1 MHFLC
6 LVYLTTVKK
15 FQNLQGC
22 VWKASQAWLGG
33 KSCFSHTDPSN
44 FQRPL
49 QLLLW
54 NIRLKIY
61 WLPKFD
67 MLFQLLLTNFS
78 KSELFLC
85 LQKVDHVTN
94 YCKKKKLGEWEV
106 WVRSTSEALK
116 LWLLLPCLT
125 LQAPISKYKFST
137 PVSIISRE
145 NLIKDQSISPLFI
158 ILLILLTFSFDDVLI

>member
-15 FQNLQGC
+15 FQNLRGC

-94 YCKKKKLGEWEV
+94 YCKKKKKKKEKKIGGMGSLGEEYLWGLKTL
-106 WVRSTSEALK
+106 TSATMSN
-116 LWLLLPCLT
+116 P
-125 LQAPISKYKFST
+125 S
-137 PVSIISRE
+137 
-145 NLIKDQSISPLFI
+145 SPNI
-158 ILLILLTFSFDDVLI
+158 QIQILHTSVYN

>member
-1 MHFLC
+1 MLRILEINKLIANAFFVLSVFHNSL
-6 LVYLTTVKK
+6 K
-15 FQNLQGC
+15 FSKFTRIC
-22 VWKASQAWLGG
+22 VESHSSVWLGG
-33 KSCFSHTDPSN
+33 KSCFSHTNPSN
-44 FQRPL
+44 FRRLL

-54 NIRLKIY
+54 YIRLKIY

-94 YCKKKKLGEWEV
+94 YCKKKKKKKLGEWEV
-106 WVRSTSEALK
+106 WVRSTSEALR

-125 LQAPISKYKFST
+125 LQAQYPNT
-137 PVSIISRE
+137 
-145 NLIKDQSISPLFI
+145 NSPHQCL
-158 ILLILLTFSFDDVLI
+158 